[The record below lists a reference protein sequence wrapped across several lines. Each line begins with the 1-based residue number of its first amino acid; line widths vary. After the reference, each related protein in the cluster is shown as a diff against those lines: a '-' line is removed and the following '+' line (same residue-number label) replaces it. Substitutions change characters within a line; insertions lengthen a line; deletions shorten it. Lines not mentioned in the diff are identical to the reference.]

1 MKPVYGPRSPQTQ
14 TQTPMPTRTPGS
26 VGAGRRIGPP
36 PPDPDPT
43 EQLDQRVD
51 RASLPTTRRIAARYR
66 AVALGGGLV
75 VLAVSVTGLWMVAGL
90 AFG

>member
-14 TQTPMPTRTPGS
+14 TQTPAPGS
-26 VGAGRRIGPP
+26 VEAGGRIGPP
-36 PPDPDPT
+36 PPDPAPT
-43 EQLDQRVD
+43 EQLNQRAD

-75 VLAVSVTGLWMVAGL
+75 VLAVSVTGLWVVAGL